1 MAVPTKIVW
10 RFGGGGGG
18 CGCCF
23 VSMGILKSAL
33 RIRISA
39 VSMPRTV
46 CQNKWLRNA
55 RIYRQAFLLYTSLI
69 FNLLYPSVT
78 LHAAPGCNC
87 KSSDFFA
94 R

>member
-1 MAVPTKIVW
+1 MVMAVPTKIVW

-18 CGCCF
+18 GGCGGCF
-23 VSMGILKSAL
+23 VSMGILKLAL

-39 VSMPRTV
+39 VSMPRHTV

-55 RIYRQAFLLYTSLI
+55 RIYRQAFLLYASLI
-69 FNLLYPSVT
+69 FN
-78 LHAAPGCNC
+78 HAAPGCNC